1 MEDQILVNIY
11 LPAAGKSFEVNIPEN
26 VRMGDVQNVIAEM
39 LADLSDGMFMPMEPN
54 LLINKSSGQII
65 NINATAAQQ
74 HIMYGA
80 QLLLI

>member
-1 MEDQILVNIY
+1 MDEQILVNIY
-11 LPAAGKSFEVNIPEN
+11 LPAAGKSFEVIIPCDIC
-26 VRMGDVQNVIAEM
+26 MGDVQNVLANM

-54 LLINKSSGQII
+54 LLIEKKSGKMID
-65 NINATAAQQ
+65 INATAAQQ